1 MPPALPPE
9 IEVRQEVDG
18 VLYRLPMRR
27 VGALRLLGLFLMVF
41 GGFFAGLPASSLLG
55 INFGNAS
62 AASIVGHAIHA
73 VFILPFIVIGLGVF
87 AAGLAINFGRSEIRL
102 TREELR
108 GIERLGPLRWSWR
121 CRVDEVQ
128 RLNISGGLTVNGQ
141 RVVEGRVSQLAAL
154 TARTGKS
161 KPISLAL
168 GYPRDTLRPLAED
181 IASRMGRGS
190 VEDHFGERFAD
201 SKRRLTIENE
211 PATSDSNGGKPQPV
225 VLSEIDDES
234 VIAAQSAPPDAIS
247 DPPADSKMSL
257 DRRDDGLTIHVHP
270 LGVIKGSSGLLFFSL
285 IWMGITTVVT
295 FGIVGGIASKGRA
308 VSLEMLFPVLFVSV
322 FWAIGVSLFVYG
334 LSLGKRRAVLD
345 VIGNPGEKR
354 TTLVVTSAGLRET
367 RQDEWIVADLAA
379 IRVGSTNMKSNNRTL
394 LELQIVPRDGKK
406 LSLFPGRDPAHL
418 AWLAETLRAALG
430 VERTGEDFK
439 YVNAPI
445 SDDDSGSGG

>member
-1 MPPALPPE
+1 MVHALPSE

-41 GGFFAGLPASSLLG
+41 GGFFAGLPVSSLFA
-55 INFGNAS
+55 INFGNAGTV
-62 AASIVGHAIHA
+62 SIVGHAIHA
-73 VFILPFIVIGLGVF
+73 GFILPFIVIGLGVF
-87 AAGLAINFGRSEIRL
+87 ATGLAINFGHSEIRL
-102 TREELR
+102 THEELR
-108 GIERLGPLRWSWR
+108 GIERLWLLRWSWR

-141 RVVEGRVSQLAAL
+141 RVVEGRASDLAAL

-190 VEDHFGERFAD
+190 VEDHFGERFDDA
-201 SKRRLTIENE
+201 KARLAAENDA
-211 PATSDSNGGKPQPV
+211 ATSNDSDGKPQPV

-234 VIAAQSAPPDAIS
+234 LIAAQSAPPDTIS
-247 DPPADSKMSL
+247 EPPADSKMSL
-257 DRRDDGLTIHVHP
+257 DRHGDGLTIHVHP

-285 IWMGITTVVT
+285 IWMGILTVITAAV
-295 FGIVGGIASKGRA
+295 VGSLAKGELA
-308 VSLEMLFPVLFVSV
+308 KHPSLIMPVL
-322 FWAIGVSLFVYG
+322 IVSLFWTIGICLFVYA

-354 TTLVVTSAGLRET
+354 TTLVVTSAGLRNT
-367 RQDEWIVADLAA
+367 RQDEWTVADLAA
-379 IRVGSTNMKSNNRTL
+379 IRVGGSNMKSNNREL
-394 LELQIVPRDGKK
+394 LELQIHPREGKK

-418 AWLAETLRAALG
+418 AWLAETLRAATG
-430 VERTGEDFK
+430 VQRTAEDMK
-439 YVNAPI
+439 HTTATYT
-445 SDDDSGSGG
+445 DE